1 MNSSFQTTELFMLQ
15 DKSEDFH
22 ETWQF
27 LDRRFEDV
35 GIAGNTI
42 STAND
47 LVHGMSFLC
56 TVYKFM
62 TKVSASIPF
71 V

>member
-1 MNSSFQTTELFMLQ
+1 MLQ
-15 DKSEDFH
+15 DKSEDFY

-35 GIAGNTI
+35 GVVGNTI

-47 LVHGMSFLC
+47 LVHGMSFSVLYTSLYC
-56 TVYKFM
+56 FLKHVNAEKDSNHTVY
-62 TKVSASIPF
+62 
-71 V
+71 

>member
-1 MNSSFQTTELFMLQ
+1 MLQ
-15 DKSEDFH
+15 DKSEDFY

-35 GIAGNTI
+35 GVVGNTI

-56 TVYKFM
+56 TVYKFVLFVVDLSLC
-62 TKVSASIPF
+62 VSCKGLYTFI
-71 V
+71 

>member
-1 MNSSFQTTELFMLQ
+1 MLQ

-35 GIAGNTI
+35 GVVGNTI

-47 LVHGMSFLC
+47 LVHGMSFSVLYTSLYC
-56 TVYKFM
+56 LLLV
-62 TKVSASIPF
+62 
-71 V
+71 

>member
-15 DKSEDFH
+15 DKSEDFY

-35 GIAGNTI
+35 GVVGNTI

-47 LVHGMSFLC
+47 LVHGMSFSVLYTSLYC
-56 TVYKFM
+56 LLLV
-62 TKVSASIPF
+62 
-71 V
+71 